1 MRASPNFRGR
11 VSIERSAVQQQLETA
26 LASRYKLERELGRG
40 GMATVYLAQDIRHD
54 RRVALKVLHPELS
67 SALGPDRFL
76 REIKLAARLNHPH
89 IVPLFDSGEAG
100 GFLFYVMPV
109 VEGESLRDRLLRDG
123 QIPTDEA
130 LQLVRGIASALDYAH
145 RNNIVHRDIKPEN
158 VMLQEGE
165 AMVMDFGIAKAV
177 SVAAGDSLTQT
188 GMMVGTPAY
197 VSPEQAA
204 GDTVVDGRSDQYS
217 LACVLYEMLSGRKP
231 FTGTSAQA
239 ILSKR
244 FTDPVPSIR
253 SVFAAASEEVETALR
268 KALAKDAA
276 ERFGTTME
284 FARALVA
291 QHLSTPDGS
300 PLVPGAAGGARSI
313 AVLPFSNLSSDP
325 EGESFADGMAEEII
339 NALSKIKALKVSSRT
354 SSFTF
359 KNKNEDIRE
368 IGRKLQVGTVLEG
381 SVRKS
386 GKRLRLTA
394 QLVNAVDN
402 SQLWAERYDRE
413 LEDVFAIQDEIA
425 SSIVA
430 ALRVVLTEDEK
441 RAIEQVPTANVEAY
455 EAYLRGRQYFHQH
468 RRKSHEFARQMF
480 ERAIELD
487 PGYALAHAG
496 IADCCSFLYQYF
508 DATPANLAR
517 AESASRRAVELA
529 PELAE
534 AHASR
539 GLALSLSSGFDE
551 AEKEFKTAMR
561 LDPKSFEAAYF
572 YARACMAQ
580 GKSEEA
586 TKWYER
592 AVAVRPDD
600 FATLTLLADTYKGIG
615 RLEESIRAARRGYDA
630 ARKHLELNPDN
641 PRALYMGAADLT
653 YLGESEKSRDWNR
666 RALAME
672 PDDPSVLYN
681 IACNFA
687 QEGQAAEAIAAL
699 SKAIDNG
706 FGHWKWIEFD
716 GSLNSIRSEPGFA
729 ALLDRRPTQNVA

>member
-1 MRASPNFRGR
+1 
-11 VSIERSAVQQQLETA
+11 VQQQLESA
-26 LASRYKLERELGRG
+26 LSSRYKLERELGRG
-40 GMATVYLAQDIRHD
+40 GMATVYLAEDVRHG

-89 IVPLFDSGEAG
+89 IVPLFDSGEAAG
-100 GFLFYVMPV
+100 YLFYVMPV

-123 QIPTDEA
+123 QIPVDEA

-177 SVAAGDSLTQT
+177 SVAAGDTLTQT

-204 GDTVVDGRSDQYS
+204 GDSVVDGRSDQYS

-231 FTGTSAQA
+231 FVGATAQA

-244 FTDPVPSIR
+244 FTEPVPSLR
-253 SVFAAASEEVETALR
+253 SVFAAAPEEVETALG
-268 KALAKDAA
+268 KALSKDAT
-276 ERFGTTME
+276 ERFSTTME

-291 QHLSTPDGS
+291 THLSTPDGS
-300 PLVPGAAGGARSI
+300 PLTPGAAGGVKSI
-313 AVLPFSNLSSDP
+313 AVLPFANVSADP
-325 EGESFADGMAEEII
+325 EGEFFADGIAEEII

-359 KNKNEDIRE
+359 KGKNEDIRE
-368 IGRKLQVGTVLEG
+368 IGRRLQVATVLEG
-381 SVRKS
+381 SVRKA

-394 QLVNAVDN
+394 QLVNATDN
-402 SQLWAERYDRE
+402 TQLWAERYDRE
-413 LEDVFAIQDEIA
+413 MEDVFAIQDEI
-425 SSIVA
+425 SQSIVA
-430 ALRVVLTEDEK
+430 ALRVVLSEDEK
-441 RAIEQVPTANVEAY
+441 KAIEQVPTANVEAY
-455 EAYLRGRQYFHQH
+455 EFYLRGRQYFHQH

-496 IADCCSFLYQYF
+496 IADCCSFLFQYF

-517 AESASRRAVELA
+517 AEAASRRAIELA

-539 GLALSLSSGFDE
+539 GLALSLSSGFE
-551 AEKEFKTAMR
+551 GAEQEFQTAMR

-572 YARACMAQ
+572 YARACIAQ
-580 GKSEEA
+580 GKADEA
-586 TKWYER
+586 AKWYER

-600 FATLTLLADTYKGIG
+600 FATLTLLADVYKGLG
-615 RLEESIRAARRGYDA
+615 RNDESIRSARRGYDA

-653 YLGESEKSRDWNR
+653 YLGESEKSREWNR

-687 QEGQAAEAIAAL
+687 QEGQAEDAIAAL
-699 SKAIDNG
+699 NKAIDHG
-706 FGHWKWIEFD
+706 FGHWKWIEHD
-716 GSLNSIRSEPGFA
+716 GSLDSIRSDPGFA
-729 ALLDRRPTQNVA
+729 ALLARRPAQEVA

>member
-1 MRASPNFRGR
+1 MHP
-11 VSIERSAVQQQLETA
+11 QLESA
-26 LASRYKLERELGRG
+26 LSSRYRIERELGRG
-40 GMATVYLAQDIRHD
+40 GMATVYLADDLRHD
-54 RRVALKVLHPELS
+54 RRVAVKVLHSELS
-67 SALGPDRFL
+67 SSLGPDRFL

-89 IVPLFDSGEAG
+89 IVPLYDSGEAG
-100 GFLFYVMPV
+100 GYLYYVMPLV
-109 VEGESLRDRLLRDG
+109 DGESLRDRLLRDG
-123 QIPTDEA
+123 HIPTDEA

-145 RNNIVHRDIKPEN
+145 RQNIVHRDIKPEN
-158 VMLQEGE
+158 VMLQDGE
-165 AMVMDFGIAKAV
+165 ALVTDFGIAKAV
-177 SVAAGDSLTQT
+177 SVAAGDTLTQT

-204 GDTVVDGRSDQYS
+204 GETVVDGRSDQYS
-217 LACVLYEMLSGRKP
+217 LACMLYEMLSGRKP
-231 FTGTSAQA
+231 FTGATAQA
-239 ILSKR
+239 VLSKR
-244 FTDPVPSIR
+244 FTEPVPSIR
-253 SVFAAASEEVETALR
+253 EAVPTISQEVETALG
-268 KALAKDAA
+268 KALSKDAGG
-276 ERFGTTME
+276 RYTTTME
-284 FARALVA
+284 FARALTAV
-291 QHLSTPDGS
+291 HLSTPDGS
-300 PLVPGAAGGARSI
+300 PLTGSGASGAKSI
-313 AVLPFSNLSSDP
+313 AVLPFASSSGDQ
-325 EGESFADGMAEEII
+325 ESEYFADGIAEEII

-359 KNKNEDIRE
+359 KGKSEDIRE

-394 QLVNAVDN
+394 QLVNAMDN

-413 LEDVFAIQDEIA
+413 LEDVFEIQDEIA
-425 SSIVA
+425 ASIVS

-441 RAIEQVPTANVEAY
+441 KAIEQVPTANVEAY
-455 EAYLRGRQYFHQH
+455 EFYLRGRQYFHQH

-508 DATPANLAR
+508 NATPANLAR

-539 GLALSLSSGFDE
+539 GLALSLSSGFQE
-551 AEKEFKTAMR
+551 AEKEFQIAMR

-580 GKSEEA
+580 GKAEEA

-600 FATLTLLADTYKGIG
+600 FATLALLAETYKGLG
-615 RLEESIRAARRGYDA
+615 RNEDSIRAARRAYDA

-641 PRALYMGAADLT
+641 PRALYMGAAALT
-653 YLGESEKSRDWNR
+653 FLGESEKSRDWNR

-687 QEGQAAEAIAAL
+687 QEGQADEAIAAL
-699 SKAIDNG
+699 GRAIDRG
-706 FGHWKWIEFD
+706 FGHWKWIEHD
-716 GSLNSIRSEPGFA
+716 GSLDTLRSHPAFK
-729 ALLDRRPTQNVA
+729 ALLSRRPATETP

>member
-1 MRASPNFRGR
+1 MRQEL
-11 VSIERSAVQQQLETA
+11 ISALS
-26 LASRYKLERELGRG
+26 SRYRLDRELGRG
-40 GMATVYLAQDIRHD
+40 GMATVYLAEDVRHD

-89 IVPLFDSGEAG
+89 IVPLFDSGEAD
-100 GFLFYVMPV
+100 GFLYYVMPV

-123 QIPTDEA
+123 QIPVDEA
-130 LQLVRGIASALDYAH
+130 LHLVRGIASALDYAH

-165 AMVMDFGIAKAV
+165 AMVTDFGIAKAV
-177 SVAAGDSLTQT
+177 SVAAGDTLTQT

-204 GDTVVDGRSDQYS
+204 GESIVDGRSDQYS

-231 FTGTSAQA
+231 FSGGSAQA

-253 SVFAAASEEVETALR
+253 STFPSAPEEVETAIQR
-268 KALAKDAA
+268 ALSKEATQ
-276 ERFGTTME
+276 RFGTTMD

-291 QHLSTPDGS
+291 PHLSTPDGS
-300 PLVPGAAGGARSI
+300 PLVGGSAAALRSI

-325 EGESFADGMAEEII
+325 EGESFADGIAEEII

-394 QLVNAVDN
+394 QLVNASDN
-402 SQLWAERYDRE
+402 TQLWAERYDRE
-413 LEDVFAIQDEIA
+413 LEDVFEIQDEIA

-430 ALRVVLTEDEK
+430 ALRLVLTEDEK
-441 RAIEQVPTANVEAY
+441 RAIEKPTANVEAY
-455 EAYLRGRQYFHQH
+455 EFYLRGRQFFHQH
-468 RRKSHEFARQMF
+468 RRRAHEFARQMF

-496 IADCCSFLYQYF
+496 VADCCSFLYQYF
-508 DATPANLAR
+508 DASQQNLRR
-517 AESASRRAVELA
+517 AEAASRRALELA
-529 PELAE
+529 PQLAE
-534 AHASR
+534 AHAAR
-539 GLALSLSSGFDE
+539 GLAVSLTGQFDE
-551 AEKEFKTAMR
+551 AEREFQEAMR

-572 YARACMAQ
+572 YARSCLAKGDAA
-580 GKSEEA
+580 EA
-586 TKWYER
+586 IKWFER
-592 AVAVRPDD
+592 AIAVRPDD
-600 FATLTLLADTYKGIG
+600 FAALMIMSGAYEGIG
-615 RLEESIRAARRGYDA
+615 KKEEATKATRRAYDA

-641 PRALYMGAADLT
+641 PRALYMGAAALSG
-653 YLGESEKSRDWNR
+653 LGESEKARDWAR
-666 RALAME
+666 RAADME
-672 PDDPSVLYN
+672 PEDPSVLYN
-681 IACNFA
+681 VACVFTM
-687 QEGQAAEAIAAL
+687 EGMTSEAVEVL
-699 SKAIDNG
+699 TKAVDNG
-706 FGHWKWIEFD
+706 FGHWRWIEHD
-716 GSLNSIRSEPGFA
+716 SSLDPLRGEPGFV
-729 ALLDRRPTQNVA
+729 ALLAKKPVEHVA

>member
-1 MRASPNFRGR
+1 M
-11 VSIERSAVQQQLETA
+11 QQQLNSA
-26 LASRYKLERELGRG
+26 LESRYRLERELGRG
-40 GMATVYLAQDIRHD
+40 GMATVYLAEDLRHD

-67 SALGPDRFL
+67 SSLGPDRFL

-89 IVPLFDSGEAG
+89 IVPLYDSGEAA

-123 QIPTDEA
+123 QIPVEEA
-130 LQLVRGIASALDYAH
+130 LQLTRGIASALDYAH

-177 SVAAGDSLTQT
+177 SVASGDTLTQT

-204 GDTVVDGRSDQYS
+204 GGVVDGRSDQYS
-217 LACVLYEMLSGRKP
+217 LACVVYEMISGRKP
-231 FTGTSAQA
+231 FTGSSAQA
-239 ILSKR
+239 VLSKR
-244 FTDPVPSIR
+244 FTEPVPSIR
-253 SVFAAASEEVETALR
+253 AVYSSASEEVETALQR
-268 KALAKDAA
+268 ALSKEAT
-276 ERFGTTME
+276 ERFGTTMD

-291 QHLSTPDGS
+291 QHLSTPGGS
-300 PLVPGAAGGARSI
+300 PLTPGAAGGTRSI

-394 QLVNAVDN
+394 QLVNATDN

-425 SSIVA
+425 ASIVA
-430 ALRVVLTEDEK
+430 ALRLVLTEDEK

-455 EAYLRGRQYFHQH
+455 EAYLRGRQFFHQH
-468 RRKSHEFARQMF
+468 RRRSHEFARQMF

-496 IADCCSFLYQYF
+496 VADCCSFLYQYF
-508 DATPANLAR
+508 DATPANIAR

-529 PELAE
+529 PDLAE

-539 GLALSLSSGFDE
+539 GLALSLSKGFEE
-551 AEKEFKTAMR
+551 AEKEFQTAMR

-572 YARACMAQ
+572 YARACIAQ
-580 GKSEEA
+580 GKADEA
-586 TKWYER
+586 TKWFER
-592 AVAVRPDD
+592 AIAVRPDD

-615 RLEESIRAARRGYDA
+615 NVEESIRTARRGYDA

-641 PRALYMGAADLT
+641 PRALYMGAADLSF
-653 YLGESEKSRDWNR
+653 LGESEKARDWNR

-687 QEGQAAEAIAAL
+687 MEGQAEEAISTL
-699 SKAIDNG
+699 SKALDKG
-706 FGHWKWIEFD
+706 FGHWSWLEHD
-716 GSLNSIRSEPGFA
+716 SSLHPIRSNPGFQ
-729 ALLDRRPTQNVA
+729 ALLAKRPAADAT

>member
-1 MRASPNFRGR
+1 M
-11 VSIERSAVQQQLETA
+11 EEQLNRA
-26 LASRYKLERELGRG
+26 LASRYRLDRELGRG
-40 GMATVYLAQDIRHD
+40 GMATVYLAEDIRHD

-67 SALGPDRFL
+67 SSLGPDRFL

-89 IVPLFDSGEAG
+89 IVPLYDSGEAA

-123 QIPTDEA
+123 QIPVDEA
-130 LQLVRGIASALDYAH
+130 LQLTRGIASALDYAH

-177 SVAAGDSLTQT
+177 SVAAGDTLTQT

-204 GDTVVDGRSDQYS
+204 GDAVVDGRSDQYS
-217 LACVLYEMLSGRKP
+217 LACVLYEMISGRKP

-253 SVFAAASEEVETALR
+253 SVYSTASEEVETALQ
-268 KALAKDAA
+268 KALSKEAG
-276 ERFGTTME
+276 ERFSTTMD

-291 QHLSTPDGS
+291 PHLSTPDGS
-300 PLVPGAAGGARSI
+300 PLTPGAAGGVRSI

-359 KNKNEDIRE
+359 KNKTEDIRE

-394 QLVNAVDN
+394 QLVNATDN

-425 SSIVA
+425 ASIVA
-430 ALRVVLTEDEK
+430 ALRLVLTEDEK

-455 EAYLRGRQYFHQH
+455 EVYLRGRQFFHQH
-468 RRKSHEFARQMF
+468 RRRSHEFARQMF

-496 IADCCSFLYQYF
+496 VADCCSFLYQYF

-517 AESASRRAVELA
+517 AEAASRRAVELA
-529 PELAE
+529 PDLAE

-539 GLALSLSSGFDE
+539 GLALSLSRGFEE
-551 AEKEFKTAMR
+551 AEKEFQTAMR

-572 YARACMAQ
+572 YARACIGQ
-580 GKSEEA
+580 GKADEA

-600 FATLTLLADTYKGIG
+600 FATLTLLADTYNGIG
-615 RLEESIRAARRGYDA
+615 KTEDCIRTARRGYDA

-641 PRALYMGAADLT
+641 PRALYMGAADLSF
-653 YLGESEKSRDWNR
+653 LGESEKAREWNR

-687 QEGQAAEAIAAL
+687 MEGQADEAISTLHKAL
-699 SKAIDNG
+699 DNG
-706 FGHWKWIEFD
+706 FGHWSWIEHD
-716 GSLNSIRSEPGFA
+716 SSLQAVRSNPKFQE
-729 ALLDRRPTQNVA
+729 LLSRRPE